1 MVRPISRGFSA
12 MKWSSKY
19 IETVKTTVKV
29 YGPVVWK
36 TTVDLAALAA
46 SVVQLVEASARL
58 RDIL

>member
-1 MVRPISRGFSA
+1 